1 MWCKDRLIM
10 YGSLRGMTYL
20 FQIKMIVHVDQ
31 ANFVAYFG
39 ISSHFCEVQNLAMW
53 HTQSNHLPHDMI
65 KSIFQTNMV
74 DGLSLVVAKDTYYLF
89 CEECVMASNII
100 KYFLPI
106 LCARKH
112 IL

>member
-1 MWCKDRLIM
+1 M
-10 YGSLRGMTYL
+10 YGSPKGMTYL

-39 ISSHFCEVQNLAMW
+39 ISSHFDEVQNLAMW
-53 HTQSNHLPHDMI
+53 HIQSNHLPHEMI

-89 CEECVMASNII
+89 
-100 KYFLPI
+100 L
-106 LCARKH
+106 
-112 IL
+112 